1 METATQGCAKS
12 HEIASNR
19 IVWHEYFDRFFPVTI
34 ETKADVLMIEDRRLS
49 DGLVW
54 SVTLAAGS
62 LFFAGLLYPPLYASG
77 IYWPL
82 LLFLVPGVVLGGR
95 SLLLPFREKYVLD
108 KSQDTYAFTR
118 RGVLKSQTTVGSL
131 SEIRAVQI
139 ERTIAT
145 NDNETREIFR
155 VALLLRQGL
164 LLGSS
169 DVLLLRE
176 APTIGSR
183 YETAARIGYAIANF
197 LQLAV
202 PETISM

>member
-1 METATQGCAKS
+1 M
-12 HEIASNR
+12 
-19 IVWHEYFDRFFPVTI
+19 WHQYLDRFFPVNI
-34 ETKADVLMIEDRRLS
+34 ETKADALVIEDRRPS
-49 DGLVW
+49 DGLVL
-54 SVTLAAGS
+54 SVALAAGS
-62 LFFAGLLYPPLYASG
+62 LFFAALLYPPLNASG

-82 LLFLVPGVVLGGR
+82 LLFLVPAAILGAS

-118 RGVLKSQTTVGSL
+118 RSVLKSQTTVGSL

-139 ERTIAT
+139 ERTTAT
-145 NDNETREIFR
+145 TEHETREMFR

-176 APTIGSR
+176 ATTVGSR
-183 YETAARIGYAIANF
+183 YETEARIAYAIANF

>member
-1 METATQGCAKS
+1 
-12 HEIASNR
+12 
-19 IVWHEYFDRFFPVTI
+19 VWHEYLDRFFPVNI
-34 ETKADVLMIEDRRLS
+34 EAKADVLVIEDRRFSDSLVLS
-49 DGLVW
+49 VA
-54 SVTLAAGS
+54 LAAGS
-62 LFFAGLLYPPLYASG
+62 LFFTALLYPPLNASG

-82 LLFLVPGVVLGGR
+82 LLFLVPAAILSAR

-108 KSQDTYAFTR
+108 KSKDTYAFTR
-118 RGVLKSQTTVGSL
+118 RSVLKSQTTVGSL

-139 ERTIAT
+139 ERTTAT
-145 NDNETREIFR
+145 TDNETREIFR

-176 APTIGSR
+176 APTVVSR
-183 YETAARIGYAIANF
+183 YETEARIGYAIANF

>member
-1 METATQGCAKS
+1 M
-12 HEIASNR
+12 
-19 IVWHEYFDRFFPVTI
+19 WHEYFERFFPVNI
-34 ETKADVLMIEDRRLS
+34 ETKEDALVIEDRRLS
-49 DGLVW
+49 DGLVL
-54 SVTLAAGS
+54 SIALAAGS
-62 LFFAGLLYPPLYASG
+62 LFLAALLYPPLSASG

-82 LLFLVPGVVLGGR
+82 LLFLVPAAILVAR

-118 RGVLKSQTTVGSL
+118 RSVLKSQTTVGSL

-139 ERTIAT
+139 ERTTAT
-145 NDNETREIFR
+145 TDNETREIFR

-169 DVLLLRE
+169 DVLLLRD
-176 APTIGSR
+176 APTVVSR
-183 YETAARIGYAIANF
+183 YETEARIGYAIANF

>member
-1 METATQGCAKS
+1 M
-12 HEIASNR
+12 
-19 IVWHEYFDRFFPVTI
+19 WHEYLDRFFPVNI
-34 ETKADVLMIEDRRLS
+34 ETNADALVIEDRRLS

-54 SVTLAAGS
+54 SVALALGS
-62 LFFAGLLYPPLYASG
+62 LFFAGLLYPPLYSSG

-82 LLFLVPGVVLGGR
+82 LLFLVPAAILGTR

-118 RGVLKSQTTVGSL
+118 RSVLKSQTTVGSL

-139 ERTIAT
+139 ERTTAT
-145 NDNETREIFR
+145 TDNETREIFR

-176 APTIGSR
+176 APTVGSR
-183 YETAARIGYAIANF
+183 YETEARIGYAIANF

-202 PETISM
+202 AETISM

>member
-1 METATQGCAKS
+1 
-12 HEIASNR
+12 
-19 IVWHEYFDRFFPVTI
+19 VWHEYLDRVFPVNI
-34 ETKADVLMIEDRRLS
+34 ETKADALVIEDCRPS
-49 DGLVW
+49 DGLVL
-54 SVTLAAGS
+54 SVALAAGS
-62 LFFAGLLYPPLYASG
+62 MFFAALLYPPLNDSG

-82 LLFLVPGVVLGGR
+82 LLFLVPAAILLAR

-108 KSQDTYAFTR
+108 RSQDSYAFTR
-118 RGVLKSQTTVGSL
+118 RSVLKSQTTSGSL

-139 ERTIAT
+139 ERTTAT
-145 NDNETREIFR
+145 TEHETREMFR
-155 VALLLRQGL
+155 VAMLLRQGL

-176 APTIGSR
+176 ATTVGSR
-183 YETAARIGYAIANF
+183 YETEARIAYAIANF

>member
-12 HEIASNR
+12 QEIASNR

-139 ERTIAT
+139 ERTTAT